1 MEDEPLPPVEEAA
14 EGEVAIAEVEERPQV
29 ERQPVVAALEPQR
42 PLVGGAEEA
51 RRELPDEPMLAP
63 LVLLAREGVGVA
75 QVLFEVEEDRVLL
88 LVPFLERRPQPRR
101 P

>member
-1 MEDEPLPPVEEAA
+1 
-14 EGEVAIAEVEERPQV
+14 
-29 ERQPVVAALEPQR
+29 
-42 PLVGGAEEA
+42 
-51 RRELPDEPMLAP
+51 MLAP

-101 P
+101 PAAHVDAGVLLPRVELAAAAPEELQQVLVAVAAEADGVAAEDLPAADVEAGGGDLG